1 MNVKPKPLQSSPS
14 RLSLSSHLRSL
25 FYIDGVSLSSLSHLR
40 LSSLSLTLI
49 HLRSDQC
56 AATLSSS
63 VSSLSLSVFSSLI
76 SLSRIGDYF
85 CLFVPRSPS
94 QIRSIYSCCLPLSI
108 IHRRLDRLFMSS
120 TMDSVNVYR
129 NGVAI
134 GMEMLVA

>member
-1 MNVKPKPLQSSPS
+1 MVSLSLLFPISDRVLS
-14 RLSLSSHLRSL
+14 LSLSSISDQ
-25 FYIDGVSLSSLSHLR
+25 IGVLL
-40 LSSLSLTLI
+40 LSL
-49 HLRSDQC
+49 R
-56 AATLSSS
+56 
-63 VSSLSLSVFSSLI
+63 
-76 SLSRIGDYF
+76 
-85 CLFVPRSPS
+85 RSPS